1 MIAQNTFLGF
11 PRPSGRAGTRN
22 YIGVFIMVNCAATV
36 ARRVAEH
43 FDEER
48 LAPYPNVDGV
58 VPFIHELGCG
68 MEMTGEPMDLLRRTL
83 GGMVRNPNIGGALV
97 LALGCERNNIHGFLE
112 QEKLSPG
119 PLLKALVMQEQ
130 GGTAKTIELGIA
142 AVEEMLPIANEAGR
156 VPVPASQLTLG
167 IQSASLDE
175 AAGRSAN
182 PALGVAVDLL
192 VADGGT
198 AIVSATSE
206 LRGVEESLIAR
217 AASREVGEKL
227 AQRIEWWRASRPRPA
242 AEAITPE
249 RAQAAALRWG
259 SAPLAEV
266 YRYAEPVTRRGL
278 VFMDSPAYEAMS
290 ATGQMAGGANVICLT
305 TGRGSGYGALPAPTL
320 KIASNTAAYRRMED
334 DIDINGGEILEGRA
348 SVEEMGRRIYAAILR
363 VASGEATKA
372 EALGVGDNEFVPW
385 PIGVFN

>member
-11 PRPSGRAGTRN
+11 PRAHGRAGTRN
-22 YIGVFIMVNCAATV
+22 YVGVFIMVNCAATV
-36 ARRVAEH
+36 ARKVAEH

-48 LAPYPNVDGV
+48 LAAYPHVDGV

-83 GGMVRNPNIGGALV
+83 GGMVRNPNIGAALV
-97 LALGCERNNIHGFLE
+97 LALGCERNNIYGFLE

-119 PLLKALVMQEQ
+119 PLLRPLVMQEK

-142 AVEEMLPIANEAGR
+142 AIEEMLPLVNAARR
-156 VPVPASQLTLG
+156 VPVPASHLVVG
-167 IQSASLDE
+167 IQSASVDE

-192 VADGGT
+192 VAAGGT
-198 AIVSATSE
+198 AIVSATNE
-206 LRGVEESLIAR
+206 LRGVEEQLLAR
-217 AASREVGEKL
+217 AASRDVADKL
-227 AQRIEWWRASRPRPA
+227 ERRIQWWRDSRPRPG
-242 AEAITPE
+242 EQAITPQ
-249 RAQAAALRWG
+249 RALAASRRWG
-259 SAPLAEV
+259 ASPLAGV
-266 YRYAEPVTRRGL
+266 YRYAEPVTGHGL

-305 TGRGSGYGALPAPTL
+305 TGRGSGYGALPAPTI
-320 KIASNTAAYRRMED
+320 KIASNSEAYRRMQD
-334 DIDINGGEILEGRA
+334 DIDIDGGEVLDGRA
-348 SVEEMGRRIYAAILR
+348 SVEEMGRRIYGEILR
-363 VASGEATKA
+363 VASGEPTKA